1 MYTGAMNTRQGQ
13 QDRQE
18 LYSTGQFAQAVQL
31 TRKALRIY
39 EEQGLLE
46 PVEVDPW
53 TGYRTYSANQF
64 GRARLIRL
72 LREMEMPLSE
82 IAVLLETTDREE
94 ALKVVDKTLHRAQN
108 RLAKIQRS
116 YRKVIAYLGEEQ
128 LPMTITIHSD
138 SFSRQKVV
146 RIRKA
151 VTIPEFHRLI
161 PVILQQLAEH
171 LEAVR
176 AEAAG
181 DPFCLFYGP
190 VNREDDGP
198 VEICLPFKGDAAPA
212 GEIDVLEIPAHVG
225 AVGQADLEQ
234 SGYPEILEVW
244 DEVVSWVHTSP
255 GLKPDES
262 VPCYEIWHQGGEI
275 SVVQPYQ
282 HS

>member
-1 MYTGAMNTRQGQ
+1 MSTRKGQ
-13 QDRQE
+13 QDRQG

-46 PVEVDPW
+46 PIEVDPW
-53 TGYRTYSANQF
+53 SGYRTYSANQF

-82 IAVLLETTDREE
+82 IAVLLETSDREE
-94 ALKVVDKTLHRAQN
+94 ALKVVDKTLHREQD
-108 RLAKIQRS
+108 RLARIQRS
-116 YRKVIAYLGEEQ
+116 YRKVTAYLGEEQ
-128 LPMTITIHSD
+128 LPMTIAIHSH
-138 SFSRQKVV
+138 SFSSQNVV
-146 RIRKA
+146 RIRRA

-161 PVILQQLAEH
+161 PVVLQQLTEH

-198 VEICLPFKGDAAPA
+198 VEICLPFNGDAARA
-212 GEIDVLEIPAHVG
+212 GGIDVLEIPAHVG
-225 AVGQADLEQ
+225 AVGKADFEH
-234 SGYPEILEVW
+234 SRYPEILEVW
-244 DEVVSWVHTSP
+244 DDVVSWVHSSP

-262 VPCYEIWHQGGEI
+262 VPCYEIWHQGGAV

-282 HS
+282 TS